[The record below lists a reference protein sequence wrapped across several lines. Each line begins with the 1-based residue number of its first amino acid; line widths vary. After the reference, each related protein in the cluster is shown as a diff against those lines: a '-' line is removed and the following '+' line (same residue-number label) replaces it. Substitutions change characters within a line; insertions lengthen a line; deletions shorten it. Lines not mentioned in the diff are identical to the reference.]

1 MEVMRVILEP
11 KFFGRSAVS
20 AGRALLGKHLVRL
33 VDHKEIALPIMEV
46 EVYDGFE
53 DRASHAFRGKT
64 PRNEIMW
71 GDAGRLYVYFVY
83 GMHWMLNVV
92 VGRKDYPA
100 SILFRG
106 AGEYDGPAKLTKFI
120 DVNKSLNGKLAL
132 PASGLW
138 FEDRGFFSGKNRR
151 RFIIRRLPRV
161 GVHYAGPVWSKK
173 LYRFKLERK
182 T

>member
-1 MEVMRVILEP
+1 MRKVLGQE
-11 KFFGRSAVS
+11 FFNRPALVVS
-20 AGRALLGKHLVRL
+20 KELLGKYLVRR
-33 VDHKEIALPIMEV
+33 VGERESAFMIV
-46 EVYDGFE
+46 ETEAYFGFE
-53 DRASHAFRGKT
+53 DMGSHAHRGQT
-64 PRNEIMW
+64 QRNKVMFGE
-71 GDAGRLYVYFVY
+71 AGRWYVYFVY

-100 SILFRG
+100 AILFRG